1 MLGASLVQ
9 QLKQNNI
16 SKEADKTKQ
25 RFEEIWKAAS
35 SSDKKAVEELAGV
48 ARASMQRVYKMGS
61 ISAKIVVAASQVLK
75 VNPYYLTGEADEA
88 GESSDEILLEF
99 LEKLGYQELL
109 AKSEKEQKTRKP
121 RKKRESKVRQVS
133 TSATSPDSQND
144 DDADEASQAFEPI
157 EEIIIIQEEP
167 CEDIAPALFFDEFD
181 EEDII
186 LLLRSVKIRAKAG
199 VAEAIKQSEELRKI
213 LIS

>member
-1 MLGASLVQ
+1 MLGASLIQ

-48 ARASMQRVYKMGS
+48 SRASMQRVYKMGS

-75 VNPYYLTGEADEA
+75 VSPYYLTGEVDEA
-88 GESSDEILLEF
+88 GESSDEILREF

-109 AKSEKEQKTRKP
+109 AKSEKEQKPRNP
-121 RKKRESKVRQVS
+121 RKKRESKVRQPS
-133 TSATSPDSQND
+133 TSTAPPDGQA
-144 DDADEASQAFEPI
+144 ADEYQSFEPI
-157 EEIIIIQEEP
+157 EEIIFIQEEP
-167 CEDIAPALFFDEFD
+167 CEDVAPALFFDEFD

-199 VAEAIKQSEELRKI
+199 VADAIKQSEELRKI